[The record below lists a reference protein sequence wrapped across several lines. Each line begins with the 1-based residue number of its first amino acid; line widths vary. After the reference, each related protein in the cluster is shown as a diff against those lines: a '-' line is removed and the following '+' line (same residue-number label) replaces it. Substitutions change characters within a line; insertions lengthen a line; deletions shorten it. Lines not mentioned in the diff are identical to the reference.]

1 MYRVSWIF
9 LFSAICYIQRFTCLI
24 VLVFSS
30 WILDFD
36 HYSLFLTTSI
46 IILDNF
52 NWHLLFWLMFYV
64 MRPFWI
70 LTLTYFCSVL
80 YRRYVYLFPPSHTP
94 SFKLLYGTAPVTS
107 YHCEIFGHCWH
118 LLPIQTTIPFTMIY
132 VYDMMRMQHVKAGDR
147 DTTGTHMY
155 TTVEWYD
162 MPLHQIRWDRKD
174 AMDGWMDGWVRMI
187 KRCDGTAW
195 DEVQCNGVEWVEG
208 SDCNELPLK
217 INNHTECVYSMIV
230 KTTINDE
237 R

>member
-1 MYRVSWIF
+1 MNS
-9 LFSAICYIQRFTCLI
+9 RFR
-24 VLVFSS
+24 
-30 WILDFD
+30 
-36 HYSLFLTTSI
+36 SLFLTTSI

-94 SFKLLYGTAPVTS
+94 SFKLLYGTAPVTTVRS
-107 YHCEIFGHCWH
+107 LDIVGIYYQYKQQFHSLW
-118 LLPIQTTIPFTMIY
+118 Y

-174 AMDGWMDGWVRMI
+174 VMGSDRWMDGCGW
-187 KRCDGTAW
+187 
-195 DEVQCNGVEWVEG
+195 
-208 SDCNELPLK
+208 
-217 INNHTECVYSMIV
+217 
-230 KTTINDE
+230 
-237 R
+237 